1 MNKGEFIHRVQDL
14 TGIQERDRAE
24 RATGAVLGTLCGRIT
39 DDEVKDLEAQLPTGI
54 DEMCRGNVL
63 QALIGKVSGPSRL
76 DRDAFVEKVKDRGH
90 LHDAAEAETVTVAV
104 FRTLKEQISE
114 GEAGDVA
121 DQLPSKL
128 KLMWLES

>member
-1 MNKGEFIHRVQDL
+1 MNKGEFIHRVQAL

-63 QALIGKVSGPSRL
+63 QTIMSKVSGPSRL

-90 LHDAAEAETVTVAV
+90 LHDEAEAETVTVAV

-121 DQLPSKL
+121 AQLPSKL